1 VATNFMSI
9 ACKCFLVRRSRSVF
23 DLTVSSTPWLTT
35 RRRTCPNC
43 KADVVRS
50 FGRGGDSSYSS
61 SSAQPL
67 LAHANDESLEIDD
80 VQEQAANTRN
90 YDPMANEP
98 ITDLEQGSVDPDRTR

>member
-1 VATNFMSI
+1 MSSTSI
-9 ACKCFLVRRSRSVF
+9 ACKCLLIPRSIILSG
-23 DLTVSSTPWLTT
+23 LTCSSTPWLTT

-67 LAHANDESLEIDD
+67 IAHGHNESLEIDD
-80 VQEQAANTRN
+80 VQEQAVNTRN
-90 YDPMANEP
+90 YDPVANEP
-98 ITDLEQGSVDPDRTR
+98 ITDLEQGVDPDRTR